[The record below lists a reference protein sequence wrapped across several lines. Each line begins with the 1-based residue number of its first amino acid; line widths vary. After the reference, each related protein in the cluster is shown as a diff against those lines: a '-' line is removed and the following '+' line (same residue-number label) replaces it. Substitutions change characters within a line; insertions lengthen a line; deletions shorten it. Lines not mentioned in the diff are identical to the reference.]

1 MAKIFYGNGEC
12 EVQGEDII
20 YCELRVKYPIEIDDK
35 SPDDFIIKAQN
46 NKIIIAKFF
55 PNKDTQLKS
64 MFNYTGELNI
74 IRATVINKNREIEH
88 PVIKRVMDY
97 TELLTSNSEDM
108 TTLSEN
114 LKSTHTHG
122 RRILKMKLL
131 QPYIENMTTVGEGV
145 DFYLEDGSTY
155 SGYFHISHEDG
166 KYYTG
171 AKHTEESVNL
181 YFKDDYKGD
190 IKEELIQYSFKNI
203 LKRRNFK
210 TAGRKIRKRRAR

>member
-55 PNKDTQLKS
+55 KNKNSQLKS
-64 MFNYTGELNI
+64 MFNYIGELKI
-74 IRATVINKNREIEH
+74 IRAMVINKNGDRERA
-88 PVIKRVMDY
+88 VIKRVMDY

-114 LKSTHTHG
+114 LKATHIHG
-122 RRILKMKLL
+122 KRISKMKLM
-131 QPYIENMTTVGEGV
+131 QPHIENMSTGKGSNY
-145 DFYLEDGSTY
+145 YLKDGSAY
-155 SGYFHISHEDG
+155 SGYFHIHIEDNR
-166 KYYTG
+166 YMTG
-171 AKHTEESVNL
+171 ATHTEESLDL
-181 YFKDDYKGD
+181 YFKDTYKD
-190 IKEELIQYSFKNI
+190 NVNEKLILYNFKNV
-203 LKRRNFK
+203 LNTRHHKMHGREARR
-210 TAGRKIRKRRAR
+210 RK